1 MRVPPKHIIWS
12 SIWSLSISGFLSK
25 RHVQDLDGRYSI
37 AVHFRFSL
45 HVLAQLFIVIS
56 FCIVDI
62 HEEPTTFPPLK
73 SNPCGQRASKILG
86 QAQGIPIL
94 IKNKEVDSY
103 SIFQIWGMK
112 GEKYILHKG
121 FFPLHLFE
129 EILIPSTSLIS
140 FLVGLQNRLFFA
152 FLPPSKMY
160 PGSHEYLAT

>member
-25 RHVQDLDGRYSI
+25 RHVQDLDGRYSM
-37 AVHFRFSL
+37 AVHFLFSL

-73 SNPCGQRASKILG
+73 SNPCGHRASKIVG
-86 QAQGIPIL
+86 QAQGTLIL
-94 IKNKEVDSY
+94 IKNKY
-103 SIFQIWGMK
+103 SIFQIWNIK
-112 GEKYILHKG
+112 GKKYILHKG

-152 FLPPSKMY
+152 FLPASKMY